1 MDPPAGFVHARNPA
15 VAGQRSPVSPEGAH
29 FRASHHSES
38 IGSQRPGRTH
48 SRSRLL
54 GVRPPLVC
62 PQNACGLQRVLE
74 DAEQR
79 EFRGVPAR
87 AG

>member
-1 MDPPAGFVHARNPA
+1 MDPPAGFVHSPNPA
-15 VAGQRSPVSPEGAH
+15 VAAPRSPVSPEGAH
-29 FRASHHSES
+29 FRAALHPER
-38 IGSQRPGRTH
+38 IGSHSPSGAH

-54 GVRPPLVC
+54 RVGRSPVC

-79 EFRGVPAR
+79 EFRGVPACAR
-87 AG
+87 

>member
-1 MDPPAGFVHARNPA
+1 MDSPAGFVRTRIPA
-15 VAGQRSPVSPEGAH
+15 VAAPRSPVSPEGAH
-29 FRASHHSES
+29 FRAAHHSER
-38 IGSQRPGRTH
+38 IGSLRPGRPH
-48 SRSRLL
+48 SRSCLL
-54 GVRPPLVC
+54 GVRPPLFC

-87 AG
+87 AR